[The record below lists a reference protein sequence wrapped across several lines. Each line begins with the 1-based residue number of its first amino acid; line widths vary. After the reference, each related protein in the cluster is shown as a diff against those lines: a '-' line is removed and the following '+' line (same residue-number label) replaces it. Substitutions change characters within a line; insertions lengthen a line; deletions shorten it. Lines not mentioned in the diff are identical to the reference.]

1 MAFVYVKHPV
11 SSELKKKIVSTYGGH
26 KIRDVRFKPDALG
39 VEDVIFDSEN
49 PPETKIVKRRKPR
62 ASD

>member
-11 SSELKKKIVSTYGGH
+11 SGELKKKIVSTYGGH
-26 KIRDVRFKPDALG
+26 KIRDVRFKPDVLG

-49 PPETKIVKRRKPR
+49 PPETKIVKRRR
-62 ASD
+62 AKASE

>member
-26 KIRDVRFKPDALG
+26 KIRDVRFKPGSLG
-39 VEDVIFDSEN
+39 DNDVIFDTDN
-49 PPETKIVKRRKPR
+49 PPETKIVKKRKPR
-62 ASD
+62 ASE